1 VGPIVGAGAV
11 AHPVVVVVVLRRR
24 VGWGVRP
31 GVAPHCRNWLRTQ
44 PPTIRVSEVRGPFG
58 PRHRWSLWIVGRWP
72 SFPSVSRGEPP
83 CGSRR
88 SPACPRGL
96 DPPPE
101 GRMPQPVGAREG
113 VPAGSLRADRYLK
126 GYNEGNWMAVRV
138 PPVRR
143 GCRGD
148 RALRGPFHVNDVPSA
163 PPGARGRPSLPIY
176 GWCGRDRPPRN

>member
-1 VGPIVGAGAV
+1 
-11 AHPVVVVVVLRRR
+11 
-24 VGWGVRP
+24 
-31 GVAPHCRNWLRTQ
+31 
-44 PPTIRVSEVRGPFG
+44 
-58 PRHRWSLWIVGRWP
+58 
-72 SFPSVSRGEPP
+72 
-83 CGSRR
+83 
-88 SPACPRGL
+88 
-96 DPPPE
+96 
-101 GRMPQPVGAREG
+101 MPQPVGAREG

-163 PPGARGRPSLPIY
+163 PPGARGRPLLPIY